1 VRSSGVAAL
10 TAAKLVS
17 TTGSWTSTV
26 AMPWL
31 VLTTTGSPARMSLVL
46 AAQVAGVVLLGLPSG
61 AVVARLGTRRTMLV
75 GDAARAPLI
84 ALVPLLFQLDAL
96 AFPVLLGLAFAV
108 GGFAAPYVAA
118 QRLAIPELVGEDPQ
132 RVARA
137 NSLVDGATRIGNLAG
152 PALAGLLIGVLGA
165 ANVLWFDAL
174 TFLLSF
180 GIVFT
185 LVHPRRAVARK
196 TPAGIK
202 TGVVAILAD
211 PVLRWM
217 AVSLLCVG
225 LTYPLIMVT
234 LPVLTT
240 TRFGGDP
247 QTYGTL
253 VAASGLGLAGGSILA
268 VWLTGRLPL
277 TVLGGVAV
285 IGAMAP
291 LWLLPLPLTRFG
303 IGAVLALSGLFI
315 PIFSACLTS
324 AFTLRTSPALRAHVM
339 TSVVATENTAGF
351 VSYACGGILIA
362 AAGTR
367 SALLLAAVLGAG
379 CAVALLVAVASRAD
393 VRTWDRVRRVTPT
406 AATAAPPRAKRAP

>member
-1 VRSSGVAAL
+1 MRGSGVAAL

-46 AAQVAGVVLLGLPSG
+46 AAQVAGVVLLGLPGG
-61 AVVARLGTRRTMLV
+61 AVVARLGTRRTMLL

-84 ALVPLLFQLDAL
+84 ALVPLLFHLDAL
-96 AFPVLLGLAFAV
+96 AFPLLLGLAFAV

-152 PALAGLLIGVLGA
+152 PALAGVLIGVLGA
-165 ANVLWFDAL
+165 VNVLWFDAL

-180 GIVFT
+180 LIVLT
-185 LVHPRRAVARK
+185 LVRPHPGPTPAPVPRRRW
-196 TPAGIK
+196 TP
-202 TGVVAILAD
+202 TGFRAIVAD

-225 LTYPLIMVT
+225 VTYPLIMVT

-247 QTYGTL
+247 RTYGAL
-253 VAASGLGLAGGSILA
+253 VAASGLGLATGSILA
-268 VWLTGRLPL
+268 VWLTGRWSL

-285 IGAMAP
+285 VGATTP
-291 LWLLPLPLTRFG
+291 LWLLPLPLTRLG
-303 IGAVLALSGLFI
+303 TGAVLALSGLFI
-315 PIFSACLTS
+315 PVFSACLTS
-324 AFTLRTSPALRAHVM
+324 SFTLRTSPALRAHVM
-339 TSVVATENTAGF
+339 TSVIATENTAGF
-351 VSYACGGILIA
+351 ASYACGGILIA

-379 CAVALLVAVASRAD
+379 CAAALLVAVTAGSR
-393 VRTWDRVRRVTPT
+393 T
-406 AATAAPPRAKRAP
+406 